1 MILEIDTSLLKKI
14 GNINLNQLVFLT
26 LVLDNNQ
33 KSNQGV
39 AAIVSLVSD
48 AEVQELIERDLII
61 KQESEEGIAYIQTE
75 KLIDLTKEK
84 VDPFDEFYS
93 IYPTQVIRPD
103 GTSDFLKKNKNN
115 CRKKYSSILGRSRA
129 KRILM
134 HQHLIDCLNYE
145 LEDKTRTGKLGYLKT
160 MWKWLTTAEWE
171 NSEEQMKST
180 ETITNTQLYG
190 TKLI

>member
-1 MILEIDTSLLKKI
+1 MILEIDTSLLKTI
-14 GNINLNQLVFLT
+14 GDINLNQLVFLT

-48 AEVQELIERDLII
+48 AEVQELINRDLII
-61 KQESEEGIAYIQTE
+61 KQETEMGIAYIQTD
-75 KLIDLTKEK
+75 KLSSITKEK
-84 VDPFDEFYS
+84 MDPFDEFYE

-115 CRKKYSSILGRSRA
+115 CRKKYNSILGRSKA
-129 KRILM
+129 KRILI

-171 NSEEQMKST
+171 NSEEQMKAS
-180 ETITNTQLYG
+180 ETIINTQIYG

>member
-1 MILEIDTSLLKKI
+1 MILEIDTSLLKTI
-14 GNINLNQLVFLT
+14 GDINLNQLVFLT

-48 AEVQELIERDLII
+48 AEVQELIDRDLII
-61 KQESEEGIAYIQTE
+61 KQETEMGIAYIQTD
-75 KLIDLTKEK
+75 KLSSITKEK
-84 VDPFDEFYS
+84 MDPFDEFYE

-115 CRKKYSSILGRSRA
+115 CRKKYNSILGRSKA
-129 KRILM
+129 KRILI

-171 NSEEQMKST
+171 NSEEQMKAS
-180 ETITNTQLYG
+180 ETIINTQIYG

>member
-1 MILEIDTSLLKKI
+1 MILEIDTDLLKNI

-33 KSNQGV
+33 KSNQGILN
-39 AAIVSLVSD
+39 IVSLVSD
-48 AEVQELIERDLII
+48 MEIQELIDRELIC
-61 KQESEEGIAYIQTE
+61 KEENDKGLSYKETE
-75 KLIDLTKEK
+75 KLISLAKEDK
-84 VDPFDEFYS
+84 DPFDEFYEL
-93 IYPTQVIRPD
+93 YPTVVTRPD
-103 GTSDFLKKNKNN
+103 GTLDFLKKNKIN
-115 CRKKYSSILGRSRA
+115 CRKKYKSILGRSKA
-129 KRILM
+129 KRKLM
-134 HQHLIDCLNYE
+134 HNHLIDCLNYE

>member
-1 MILEIDTSLLKKI
+1 MILEIDTSLLKTI
-14 GNINLNQLVFLT
+14 GDINLNQLVFLT

-61 KQESEEGIAYIQTE
+61 KQETEIGIAYIQTD
-75 KLIDLTKEK
+75 KLSSITKEK
-84 VDPFDEFYS
+84 MDPFDEFYE

-115 CRKKYSSILGRSRA
+115 CRKKYNSILGRSKA
-129 KRILM
+129 KRILI

-171 NSEEQMKST
+171 NSEEQMKAS
-180 ETITNTQLYG
+180 ETIINTQIYG

>member
-1 MILEIDTSLLKKI
+1 MILEIDTSLLKII
-14 GNINLNQLVFLT
+14 GDINLNQLVFLT

-61 KQESEEGIAYIQTE
+61 KQETEMGIAYIQTD
-75 KLIDLTKEK
+75 KLSSITKEK
-84 VDPFDEFYS
+84 MDPFDEFYE

-115 CRKKYSSILGRSRA
+115 CRKKYNSILGRSKA
-129 KRILM
+129 KRILI

-171 NSEEQMKST
+171 NSEEQMKAS
-180 ETITNTQLYG
+180 ETIINTQIYG